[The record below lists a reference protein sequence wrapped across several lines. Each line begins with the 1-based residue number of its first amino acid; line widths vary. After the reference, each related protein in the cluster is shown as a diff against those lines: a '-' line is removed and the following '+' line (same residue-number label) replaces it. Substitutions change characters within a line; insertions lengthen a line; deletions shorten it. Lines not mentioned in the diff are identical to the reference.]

1 MSSVRF
7 VAILML
13 LACPAWP
20 QGGSAS
26 RREVPRMPD
35 GKPDFSGVWETKPG
49 YTGNIA
55 KELKPGEVSFQP
67 WAEALYKQAAATDPE
82 SPYPC
87 EGYGNLQAKQLHFH
101 LAIDQYQ
108 AALKAAAQRNEP
120 IYSAHAGLG
129 EVYLVLGQYILAT
142 DEFNRAIGANPGSLS
157 MRFGLATATYMNDH
171 NDPRAVELFKS
182 LVGSDMKRLDSL
194 ARIHLADMLLEK
206 AKLPADAP
214 LLAEAMKHLE
224 DAYAKDPYAFS
235 AFQLGIGRALQ
246 GNSLEAAKLWDEAS
260 KLSWGGDSLVQR
272 TYSPLLG
279 TLRNEP
285 ESLAHL
291 REITELLAREGAAG
305 FLETVKGD
313 AELIRRSGCCDAQI
327 KPVIDLL
334 DASIRKARQGN

>member
-1 MSSVRF
+1 M
-7 VAILML
+7 
-13 LACPAWP
+13 
-20 QGGSAS
+20 
-26 RREVPRMPD
+26 
-35 GKPDFSGVWETKPG
+35 
-49 YTGNIA
+49 
-55 KELKPGEVSFQP
+55 
-67 WAEALYKQAAATDPE
+67 KQYE
-82 SPYPC
+82 
-87 EGYGNLQAKQLHFH
+87 
-101 LAIDQYQ
+101 
-108 AALKAAAQRNEP
+108 AALKAARQRNEAD
-120 IYSAHAGLG
+120 YNAQAGLA
-129 EVYLVLGQYILAT
+129 EVYLNLGHYGLAI
-142 DEFNRAIGANPGSLS
+142 DEFNRAIGANPGSWRARL
-157 MRFGLATATYMNDH
+157 GLARAIFMNDP

-194 ARIHLADMLLEK
+194 ASIHLADILLEK
-206 AKLPADAP
+206 AKLPADTS
-214 LLAEAMKHLE
+214 LLAEAIKHLE

-246 GNSLEAAKLWDEAS
+246 GNSQEAAKLWDEAS

-305 FLETVKGD
+305 FLETVKRD

-334 DASIRKARQGN
+334 EESMRKTRQGN